1 MQTVLYPLS
10 QPLGV
15 PLEWKADVD
24 GIENQVVTLYP
35 SQTRE
40 VWEGFGA
47 ALTGASGTVYA
58 QMRPEQRREMMEM
71 YFSPAKMGYDR
82 VRIHMDSCDFCAE
95 MYEADGDEA
104 DAALERFDF
113 SRTEELILPMLRDAQ
128 AAAGRPL
135 KIMLSPW
142 SPPAYMKT
150 NGERCHGGS
159 LRPEYA
165 ERWAEYICRYIREF
179 QARGFAVERI
189 SLQNEP
195 KAVQTWDSCVYTD
208 EQEKAFL
215 PVMHAALARN
225 GLDEIEIFLWDHNKE
240 RAFERASA
248 ILDETTR
255 PMVAGVAC
263 HWYSGDHFE
272 NLDMLRSAYPEL
284 KLILSESCVGFLRPD
299 DAQAHAAGAVQLS
312 HEILGDL
319 AHGATAFYDWNLL
332 LDERGGPN
340 HVGNFCHA
348 PYLFDTK
355 AKELR
360 PQLLLQYYYQF
371 AHFIQPGSV
380 RVMLSRYTDRCEA
393 VAFRRPD
400 GRLAVVLLNR
410 TEKEMPV
417 HLRLQGSVASLTLKP
432 GELAACLI

>member
-1 MQTVLYPLS
+1 
-10 QPLGV
+10 
-15 PLEWKADVD
+15 
-24 GIENQVVTLYP
+24 
-35 SQTRE
+35 
-40 VWEGFGA
+40 
-47 ALTGASGTVYA
+47 
-58 QMRPEQRREMMEM
+58 
-71 YFSPAKMGYDR
+71 
-82 VRIHMDSCDFCAE
+82 
-95 MYEADGDEA
+95 
-104 DAALERFDF
+104 
-113 SRTEELILPMLRDAQ
+113 
-128 AAAGRPL
+128 
-135 KIMLSPW
+135 
-142 SPPAYMKT
+142 MKT

-165 ERWAEYICRYIREF
+165 GRWAEYICRYIREF

-272 NLDMLRSAYPEL
+272 NLDMIHSAYPEL

-360 PQLLLQYYYQF
+360 PQLLLQYYYQLYVYLF
-371 AHFIQPGSV
+371 PAGLRARDAQPVYGPLRGRGLPPAGRSA
-380 RVMLSRYTDRCEA
+380 RGRSAQPHGKGDACPPAPAGQR
-393 VAFRRPD
+393 
-400 GRLAVVLLNR
+400 RLADAEAGR
-410 TEKEMPV
+410 SSPP
-417 HLRLQGSVASLTLKP
+417 A
-432 GELAACLI
+432 